1 MGEDTVVLVASK
13 KRVPWQ
19 EAAALFGVT
28 KIRQRF
34 GSWAVTNN
42 RVACLTFPYDI
53 PADDIH
59 RTHGSS
65 WSWEK
70 HLGEK
75 GWVVQ
80 ADLLAALT
88 LARRV
93 FPPRPQKRR
102 TRSVRRSRSV
112 RAVAAQVR
120 FLILRR
126 DAYRCRLCGVT
137 ADEGARL
144 HVDHRIPVIAGGA
157 STMENL
163 WTLCADCN
171 LGKGRLSL

>member
-1 MGEDTVVLVASK
+1 MV
-13 KRVPWQ
+13 
-19 EAAALFGVT
+19 
-28 KIRQRF
+28 
-34 GSWAVTNN
+34 
-42 RVACLTFPYDI
+42 
-53 PADDIH
+53 
-59 RTHGSS
+59 HGSTQS
-65 WSWEK
+65 TGGSRWRSSFPLRTWSWEK